1 MEFWEQFLK
10 ELKKQMNLDLLE
22 KNLKIKIKNPQLYQE
37 AFTHRSY
44 LNENKNLSLSSNERL
59 EFLGDSVLSFIISKW
74 LFKTLPQFSEGFL
87 TDLRSNLVKTE
98 ALAKIAKKFNLGN
111 YLILSRGEE
120 KGGGRENNSLLANCF
135 EALIGAL
142 FLDQGIKI
150 TESFIIKNFH
160 PILKEILKNGEI
172 KDPKSIFQEI
182 SQAKFKI
189 TPSYRLLATSGPDHN
204 KTFTVGVFLKN
215 KKIASGKGKSKQE
228 AEENAA
234 KEALEKLPSKI

>member
-1 MEFWEQFLK
+1 
-10 ELKKQMNLDLLE
+10 MNLDLLG
-22 KNLKIKIKNPQLYQE
+22 KNLKIKIKNTQLYQE

-74 LFKTLPQFSEGFL
+74 LFKALPQFSEGFL

-98 ALAKIAKKFNLGN
+98 TLSKIAKKFNLGN
-111 YLILSRGEE
+111 YLLLSRGEE

-142 FLDQGIKI
+142 FLDQGIEI
-150 TESFIIKNFH
+150 TENFIIKNFQ

-172 KDPKSIFQEI
+172 KDPKSLLQEF
-182 SQAKFKI
+182 SQARFKI

-215 KKIASGKGKSKQE
+215 KKITSGKGKSKQE

-234 KEALEKLPSKI
+234 KLALEKLSSKI